1 MAKLIVY
8 IAGLGFL
15 GFGIAALIDPERL
28 LAGMGLQV
36 GGSGSLTTELRAFY
50 GGLELGLGG
59 LTILLALRDR
69 LTDALGLTLAAYGSL
84 AAGRLIGILVAGD
97 VNTMIWVAL
106 AIEVIVA
113 SLAGWQML
121 AGRRA

>member
-69 LTDALGLTLAAYGSL
+69 LTDALGLTLVAYGSL